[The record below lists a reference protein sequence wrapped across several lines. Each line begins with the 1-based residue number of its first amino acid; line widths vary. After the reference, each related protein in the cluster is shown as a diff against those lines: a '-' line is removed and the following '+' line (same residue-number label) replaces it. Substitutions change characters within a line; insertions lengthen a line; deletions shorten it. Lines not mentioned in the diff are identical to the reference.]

1 MCFGGGKSQPAA
13 TPAPAPPPPAP
24 IADEQEIAAGRVAED
39 KALFGASGQP
49 ETRVDRSLSS
59 GGVGAGGT
67 GIRM

>member
-1 MCFGGGKSQPAA
+1 MCFGGSKPQPAA

-39 KALFGASGQP
+39 KALFGSEQP
-49 ETRVDRSLSS
+49 TTRVDRSL
-59 GGVGAGGT
+59 GVGAGGT